1 MLDAYL
7 TPLEQLH
14 ALNLELYPVLDQC
27 NGNLLVVGGQS
38 VAYWIEYYSE
48 QIQTTAENTR
58 AAQSVDID
66 YAAFKTDVQNMANCW
81 KVEVDFAENEA
92 SCSIAVMGLE
102 DTNNNIKKNAKGAMF
117 IDVDSLKAEGEVKCN
132 IVDIIDLPAGFV
144 SSLLSSEKDLKLY
157 TTPFEFHD
165 KHALKPHEK
174 LKILSPLGCIKSRIA
189 NLLHTQKDKKI
200 EITRINALRGPLA
213 LYLQDVAVDGDFKN
227 LNLHLKALEDLI
239 LSKDGIQL
247 YLYHDINLIKV
258 YEFVT
263 KVTPGLPNGF
273 IDKYLPRVLA
283 KMNDKYIARKNAYNS
298 YLATKSACLK

>member
-66 YAAFKTDVQNMANCW
+66 YVAFKTDVQNMANCW

-102 DTNNNIKKNAKGAMF
+102 DTNNNIKKMQK
-117 IDVDSLKAEGEVKCN
+117 VLC
-132 IVDIIDLPAGFV
+132 
-144 SSLLSSEKDLKLY
+144 LLM
-157 TTPFEFHD
+157 
-165 KHALKPHEK
+165 
-174 LKILSPLGCIKSRIA
+174 
-189 NLLHTQKDKKI
+189 
-200 EITRINALRGPLA
+200 
-213 LYLQDVAVDGDFKN
+213 
-227 LNLHLKALEDLI
+227 LI
-239 LSKDGIQL
+239 L
-247 YLYHDINLIKV
+247 
-258 YEFVT
+258 
-263 KVTPGLPNGF
+263 
-273 IDKYLPRVLA
+273 
-283 KMNDKYIARKNAYNS
+283 
-298 YLATKSACLK
+298 